1 MYDLYIL
8 HTCPYSQK
16 VMNFMDD
23 KKIKYKTHDIT
34 DLKEKQ
40 ELLKLGGK
48 EQVPFLYDRENNVKM
63 YESDDIINY
72 LAVKN
77 VLY

>member
-48 EQVPFLYDRENNVKM
+48 EQVPFLYDSENNVKM